1 MKADLHNNTT
11 AIGRLRQQA
20 AFDRLRGLRDAEHRW
35 TSKSLSLQIC
45 PDETL
50 GDAALKIGIS
60 ASRKTAKR
68 AVDRNRMKRRL
79 RVAAASVMPMH
90 AKMGLNYLISAR
102 SEALTRTMDELKD
115 DLAWCLRKLG
125 TTKP

>member
-1 MKADLHNNTT
+1 MEATITNKPS
-11 AIGRLRQQA
+11 IGRLTQQA
-20 AFDRLRGLRDAEHRW
+20 AFDRLRSLRDANHRW

-50 GDAALKIGIS
+50 GETALKIGIS

-79 RVAAASVMPMH
+79 RVAAASSMPEH
-90 AKMGLNYLISAR
+90 AKTGFHYLISAR
-102 SEALTRTMDELKD
+102 SEALTRSMDELKD

-125 TTKP
+125 VSQQ

>member
-11 AIGRLRQQA
+11 TIGRLRQQA

-79 RVAAASVMPMH
+79 RVAAASIMPVH
-90 AKMGLNYLISAR
+90 AQMG
-102 SEALTRTMDELKD
+102 
-115 DLAWCLRKLG
+115 
-125 TTKP
+125 